1 MKQFKRMI
9 DKTTGEPAVN
19 QNGNAILTGSV
30 KLVALNENP
39 DSIQTNVNGKKFM
52 VATVEFV
59 NNSGEVKQCGAALYE
74 GNFNKRMPKV
84 GEELLATVTVAPNSD
99 GKLIPY
105 MQISH
110 LIAGGGYADLSD
122 FDIEE
127 EVAKESVQKVL
138 SGTV

>member
-9 DKTTGEPAVN
+9 DKITGEPAVN

-30 KLVALNENP
+30 KLVALS
-39 DSIQTNVNGKKFM
+39 DSPESLQTNVNGKRFM

-59 NNSGEVKQCGAALYE
+59 NNSGEIKQCGASLYE
-74 GNFNKRMPKV
+74 GNYSKRMPKV
-84 GEELLATVTVAPNSD
+84 GDELLATVTVAPNSD

-127 EVAKESVQKVL
+127 EIAKESVQKVL